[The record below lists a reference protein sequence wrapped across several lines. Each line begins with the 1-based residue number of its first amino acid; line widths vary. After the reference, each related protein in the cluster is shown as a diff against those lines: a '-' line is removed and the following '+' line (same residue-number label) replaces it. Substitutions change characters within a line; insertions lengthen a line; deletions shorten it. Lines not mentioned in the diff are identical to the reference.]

1 MPGILGGT
9 LGRAGSQSARLFAIP
24 KGHLRKSARLFVA
37 LFDLVDLNLG
47 ARGGGA
53 GLTNGTIILERFR
66 LDLSRE
72 EAVQYM
78 QGIIQESLGA
88 LFPQVVDVVH
98 RWRLFFKT

>member
-1 MPGILGGT
+1 MHGMIYLGKVWQSMAY
-9 LGRAGSQSARLFAIP
+9 LDGSL
-24 KGHLRKSARLFVA
+24 H
-37 LFDLVDLNLG
+37 
-47 ARGGGA
+47 
-53 GLTNGTIILERFR
+53 R

>member
-1 MPGILGGT
+1 MHTYLVCKLHVWYDLLHCHLFGQCIVYLD
-9 LGRAGSQSARLFAIP
+9 GSL
-24 KGHLRKSARLFVA
+24 H
-37 LFDLVDLNLG
+37 
-47 ARGGGA
+47 
-53 GLTNGTIILERFR
+53 R